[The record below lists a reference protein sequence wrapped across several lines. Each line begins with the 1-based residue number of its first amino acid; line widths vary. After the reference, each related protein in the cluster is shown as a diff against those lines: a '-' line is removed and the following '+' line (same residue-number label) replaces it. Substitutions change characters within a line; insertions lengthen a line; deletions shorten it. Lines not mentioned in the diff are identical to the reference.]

1 MLHINQDHHKKYLVH
16 MSRENNENY
25 HKEKIQLSKKYIID
39 HKNKKTSK
47 VNIHLFITI
56 LEWAKQ

>member
-1 MLHINQDHHKKYLVH
+1 

>member
-1 MLHINQDHHKKYLVH
+1 

-25 HKEKIQLSKKYIID
+25 HKEKIQLSEKYIID

-56 LEWAKQ
+56 LE